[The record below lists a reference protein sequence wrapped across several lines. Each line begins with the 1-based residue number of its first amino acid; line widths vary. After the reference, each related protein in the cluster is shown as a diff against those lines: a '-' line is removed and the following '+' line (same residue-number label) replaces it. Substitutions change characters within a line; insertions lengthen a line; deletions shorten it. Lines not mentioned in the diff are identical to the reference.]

1 MSSYLPNIS
10 LSYHCHQTVLL
21 SEKSYLARTRWSV
34 HIITISVCN
43 NDNDD
48 DDGSINDGDDDDDV
62 DCGGLLNAEEDGDDG
77 VGEQEDVD
85 LKSDELLVDEEVVDL
100 PDVDPQL
107 HLGIHHLQLS
117 WLL

>member
-1 MSSYLPNIS
+1 MKA
-10 LSYHCHQTVLL
+10 VLMMVVV
-21 SEKSYLARTRWSV
+21 R
-34 HIITISVCN
+34 I
-43 NDNDD
+43 
-48 DDGSINDGDDDDDV
+48 
-62 DCGGLLNAEEDGDDG
+62 GLLHAEQDGDDG

-107 HLGIHHLQLS
+107 HLGIQNLQLS

>member
-1 MSSYLPNIS
+1 MMVMVRI
-10 LSYHCHQTVLL
+10 
-21 SEKSYLARTRWSV
+21 
-34 HIITISVCN
+34 
-43 NDNDD
+43 
-48 DDGSINDGDDDDDV
+48 
-62 DCGGLLNAEEDGDDG
+62 GLLHAEQDGDDG

>member
-1 MSSYLPNIS
+1 MKA
-10 LSYHCHQTVLL
+10 VLMMVMV
-21 SEKSYLARTRWSV
+21 R
-34 HIITISVCN
+34 I
-43 NDNDD
+43 
-48 DDGSINDGDDDDDV
+48 
-62 DCGGLLNAEEDGDDG
+62 GLLHAEQDGDDG

-107 HLGIHHLQLS
+107 HLDIHHLQLS